1 MKGILITFEGIEGS
15 GKSTLIT
22 LVADALIKKG
32 LDTAITRE
40 PGGTDLGV
48 SLRKILLDPEGAA
61 ISPMAELLLYAA
73 DRAQHLNDLVEPAL
87 KERKVVLCDRFS
99 DATEAYQGSGRGLS
113 MDMVRAVDECARG
126 GLSPDLTVLLDLPP
140 EVGLA
145 RARKRNLNGYTSEET
160 RFDDEE
166 LAFHERV
173 REGYLAISGREP
185 ERFLILDGMA
195 SPGDLALKVME
206 ELENRFGPLK

>member
-1 MKGILITFEGIEGS
+1 MKGILVTFEGIEGS

-22 LVADALIKKG
+22 LVSDAFKQIG
-32 LDTAITRE
+32 VEQFVTRE
-40 PGGTDLGV
+40 PGGTDLGK
-48 SLRKILLDPEGAA
+48 SLRKVLLAPQGAD
-61 ISPMAELLLYAA
+61 ITPLAELFLYAA
-73 DRAQHLNDLVEPAL
+73 DRTQHINEVLLPAI
-87 KERKVVLCDRFS
+87 KAGKAVLCDRFS
-99 DATEAYQGSGRGLS
+99 DATEAYQGYGRGIPLKI
-113 MDMVRAVDECARG
+113 VKAVIDQARE
-126 GLSPDLTVLLDLPP
+126 GLIPDLTVLLDLPP
-140 EVGLA
+140 AKSLV
-145 RARKRNLNGYTSEET
+145 RVRKRNIRNSLTDET

-195 SPGDLALKVME
+195 SPDDLARKVME

>member
-1 MKGILITFEGIEGS
+1 MKGILVTFEGIEGS

-22 LVADALIKKG
+22 LVSDAFKQIG
-32 LDTAITRE
+32 VEQFVTRE
-40 PGGTDLGV
+40 PGGTDLGK
-48 SLRKILLDPEGAA
+48 SLRKVLLDPQGVD
-61 ISPMAELLLYAA
+61 ITPLAELFLYAA
-73 DRAQHLNDLVEPAL
+73 DRAQHINEVLLPAI
-87 KERKVVLCDRFS
+87 KAGKAVLCDRFS
-99 DATEAYQGSGRGLS
+99 DATEAYQGYGRSIPLKIVKAVIDQAREGLI
-113 MDMVRAVDECARG
+113 
-126 GLSPDLTVLLDLPP
+126 PDLTVLLDLPP
-140 EVGLA
+140 AKSLV
-145 RARKRNLNGYTSEET
+145 RVRKRNIRNSSTDET

-195 SPGDLALKVME
+195 SPDDLARKVME